1 MAKYRR
7 HNNDGGLVFGVL
19 VLGAGILL
27 LLKKIGIFYPDW
39 LLSWPMILIVVGL
52 LSLVKSNFKSFFGGM
67 MIGIGLYFL
76 FEREFNFDF
85 GFQAYMFPVLLIIL
99 GIYLIT
105 KKKRENQIL
114 SEVQAKIRN
123 QSSNFQQT
131 EKTDADTEANK
142 SYTSDQN
149 TYSSYTS
156 NSSTKGATFSDTV
169 NIDAIL
175 SGVNKR
181 VMTKNFQGAK
191 LTALMGGIDLDMTQV
206 DLTGIAIMQVDVIFG
221 GVKLVLPP
229 HWDVRIEVTNIAAG
243 VEDKR
248 MYRQVEVDSD
258 KVLVI
263 KGTVLFGGLEIKS
276 Y

>member
-1 MAKYRR
+1 MGQFRR
-7 HNNDGGLVFGVL
+7 QNNDGGLVFGII
-19 VLGAGILL
+19 VLGAGVLL
-27 LLKKIGIFYPDW
+27 LLRKIGIFYPDW
-39 LLSWPMILIVVGL
+39 LLSWPMILIVVGI
-52 LSLVKSNFKSFFGGM
+52 LSLVKSNFKSFFGGIM
-67 MIGIGLYFL
+67 LGLGVYFL

-85 GFQAYMFPVLLIIL
+85 GFQNYLFPVLLIIF

-105 KKKRENQIL
+105 KKKRENQL
-114 SEVQAKIRN
+114 LTEVQTKIKN
-123 QSSNFQQT
+123 EGNPF
-131 EKTDADTEANK
+131 EKSEKNDSDSQGNK
-142 SYTSDQN
+142 SFTSDQN
-149 TYSSYTS
+149 SSSSYSSK
-156 NSSTKGATFSDTV
+156 SSTQGATFSDV
-169 NIDAIL
+169 INIDAIL

-206 DLTGIAIMQVDVIFG
+206 DLNGVAIMQLDVIFG

-248 MYRQVEVDSD
+248 MYGQAEIDSD

-263 KGTVLFGGLEIKS
+263 KGTVFFGGLEIKS